1 MWLSIHCNRIFA
13 LKKMYFRVSIYKKR
27 SQVGKSVNGLIL
39 IYLIYIVGF
48 SGSSQVKSLS
58 ANTGDLGL
66 IPGSKK
72 CPGEG
77 NGNPLQYSCLR
88 KSHGQRSL
96 EGYSPQGGKKSDTT
110 FDMTEQQQDPK
121 TRKEEMG
128 VFHPP
133 WGKPFPRARRLR
145 IPAL

>member
-1 MWLSIHCNRIFA
+1 MQEMWVRSLVQKDALEKEMATHCSI
-13 LKKMYFRVSIYKKR
+13 L
-27 SQVGKSVNGLIL
+27 
-39 IYLIYIVGF
+39 
-48 SGSSQVKSLS
+48 
-58 ANTGDLGL
+58 
-66 IPGSKK
+66 PG
-72 CPGEG
+72 
-77 NGNPLQYSCLR
+77 